1 MPDFPGVLI
10 LAAQRDVRRDMFDA
24 FDHVGFRP
32 ILAARDVAQAESLL
46 LDEPPLALVVLA
58 LEADPGRVLGFA
70 HALRSRPAYR
80 DTPMIAVVDDTAAMD
95 TRLLAPVFNDWL
107 RRASIRSEL
116 LPRATRSI
124 GDATTTAAATPDVA
138 TQESPAPAAQ
148 APAAAPV
155 LARHDLAS
163 RALSMVSA
171 LAGCSSDDAGLAD
184 AVATVANTLEF
195 DVVSLWAFQ
204 PEHDESVE
212 LARFCAPNLPVEGPS
227 AAQQGLL
234 KVALRGDAVVALE
247 SVRGLGS
254 DSLVQALGL
263 GAYAALPLMDERRVV
278 LGALVVGRMEPVAD
292 AATMEAALR
301 TGANRFA
308 SALELRA
315 AREQGRARGL
325 LDAVTGLPNRL
336 LFNDRLDTN
345 IREAHRTGECFA
357 VMFVDLDRFKSI
369 NDSLGHAT
377 GDLVL
382 AAVARR
388 LQSNVRASDTVAR
401 YAGDEFTVILRHIIK
416 RDDVLRIA
424 EKIVQVMESPLML
437 GDGSELQ
444 ITASIGVSFFPDDA
458 SDSEMLLRHAD
469 EAMYGAKSLG
479 RNNFQVYASNPDT
492 MQQQHVALKSKL
504 RHAER
509 NNELRVYYQ
518 PQVRAD
524 SEDIVG
530 MEALVRWEHPEL
542 GTISPAFFIPLAEAS
557 GLIVS
562 IGAWVLRTACIHA
575 RAWQEAHGF
584 NLRLGVNLS
593 AVQLMQPN
601 LVDTV
606 ADILNET
613 GFDPQHLELE
623 VTESISVK
631 TVPNLVESLDA
642 LHALGC
648 RIAIDDFGTGA
659 ASLDYLRRLPADRI
673 KIDQSFVRNIGVDP
687 DDEAIVR
694 ATIDMAHRLKRGVV
708 AEGVEIEQHLDFLRA
723 NGCDELQG
731 YLFCR
736 PLPHLAFEKLLNE
749 RARILA
755 GGLAPVDHA

>member
-46 LDEPPLALVVLA
+46 LDEPPLAESLLLDEPPLALVVLA
-58 LEADPGRVLGFA
+58 LEADAGRVLGFA
-70 HALRSRPAYR
+70 HALRSRAAYR
-80 DTPMIAVVDDTAAMD
+80 DTPLIAVVDDTAAMD

-124 GDATTTAAATPDVA
+124 GDATVPAAATPAAVVPEGPVA
-138 TQESPAPAAQ
+138 A
-148 APAAAPV
+148 APAAA

-163 RALSMVSA
+163 RALSMVAA

-184 AVATVANTLEF
+184 GVATMANTLEL

-204 PEHDESVE
+204 PEHEEPVE
-212 LARFCAPNLPVEGPS
+212 LARFCAPNLPAEGPS
-227 AAQQGLL
+227 ATQQGLL

-254 DSLVQALGL
+254 DALVQALGL

-278 LGALVVGRMEPVAD
+278 LGALVVGRLEPVAD

-357 VMFVDLDRFKSI
+357 VMFVDLDRFKAI

-593 AVQLMQPN
+593 AVQL
-601 LVDTV
+601 
-606 ADILNET
+606 
-613 GFDPQHLELE
+613 
-623 VTESISVK
+623 
-631 TVPNLVESLDA
+631 VP
-642 LHALGC
+642 GC
-648 RIAIDDFGTGA
+648 YAPR
-659 ASLDYLRRLPADRI
+659 ASMRGRGRKP
-673 KIDQSFVRNIGVDP
+673 
-687 DDEAIVR
+687 
-694 ATIDMAHRLKRGVV
+694 MASTC
-708 AEGVEIEQHLDFLRA
+708 AWE
-723 NGCDELQG
+723 
-731 YLFCR
+731 
-736 PLPHLAFEKLLNE
+736 
-749 RARILA
+749 
-755 GGLAPVDHA
+755 